1 MQVGKSG
8 VVTPVAELEPVEI
21 AGTTVSRATLHNAD
35 EIARLD
41 VRVGD
46 VVVVE
51 KAGKIIPHVVRVET
65 YYRDSENPPTSFEF
79 PKTSISFPQSGH
91 LRYDMFSATP
101 IMGTSIIFAIFTAL
115 ATIIE
120 TKS

>member
-1 MQVGKSG
+1 MLS
-8 VVTPVAELEPVEI
+8 TSPASTI
-21 AGTTVSRATLHNAD
+21 AA
-35 EIARLD
+35 
-41 VRVGD
+41 
-46 VVVVE
+46 
-51 KAGKIIPHVVRVET
+51 KAGSMGILAVCGISNCFAVSVT
-65 YYRDSENPPTSFEF
+65 FEF